1 MSDNRSLTPLILL
14 VTLSMIWGTSFI
26 LIKQGLKVFSGDE
39 VGALRVSA
47 ASLFLFPVALLRL
60 RELKQV
66 HFGRLLA
73 AGLMGTFFPAFLF
86 GIAQTQITSSVAG
99 ILNTLSPV
107 WTVIMGALFFHQR
120 FRLIAILGIA
130 ISFGGTILL
139 AVSRSGGAI
148 GGFNTY
154 ALLIVLACVLYGT
167 NLNWVKFKIA
177 DLGSITI
184 TSVALTLIG
193 PLGMIYLFGFTGF
206 THKLAVADGAWRAFG
221 FIILLAFMSTVV
233 ATLLFNKL
241 VKIATPLYACSVTYI
256 MPIVSVMWG
265 LLDDE
270 QLYVGHFI
278 GMALILGGVYLAN
291 ARAKGEQ

>member
-1 MSDNRSLTPLILL
+1 MPEQRSLTPLILL
-14 VTLSMIWGTSFI
+14 IALSMIWGTSFI

-47 ASLFLFPVALLRL
+47 AALFLLPVALLRL
-60 RELKQV
+60 KELKQI
-66 HFGRLLA
+66 HFGKLLV
-73 AGLMGTFFPAFLF
+73 AGLLGTFFPAFLF
-86 GIAQTQITSSVAG
+86 GIAQTQISSSIAG

-107 WTVIMGALFFHQR
+107 WTVIMGALFFQQR
-120 FRLIAILGIA
+120 FRPIAIVGIVV
-130 ISFGGTILL
+130 SFGGTILL
-139 AVSRSGGAI
+139 ALSRSGGSI

-206 THKLAVADGAWRAFG
+206 TDKLAVVDGAWKAFG
-221 FIILLAFMSTVV
+221 FIVLLAFMSTVI

-241 VKIATPLYACSVTYI
+241 VKISTPLYASSVTYL

-265 LLDDE
+265 LLDGE
-270 QLYVGHFI
+270 HLYTGHFI

-291 ARAKGEQ
+291 RK